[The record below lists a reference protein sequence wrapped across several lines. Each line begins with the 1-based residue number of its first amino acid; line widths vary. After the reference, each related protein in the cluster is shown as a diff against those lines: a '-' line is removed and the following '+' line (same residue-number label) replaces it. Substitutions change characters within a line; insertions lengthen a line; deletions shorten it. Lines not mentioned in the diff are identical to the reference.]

1 MSGFHMRHRRFNV
14 RSEDVRTKRFNAL
27 KFDGCYD
34 VKEVDQFLDQA
45 AAALEGHENGEPEQA
60 QIVKAHEVEAVKF
73 TSRVYERGYSAQEV
87 DVFLEELATA
97 LGSYESDAD
106 A

>member
-1 MSGFHMRHRRFNV
+1 M

-34 VKEVDQFLDQA
+34 VQEVDQFLDQA
-45 AAALEGHENGEPEQA
+45 AATLEAHETGRPEAA
-60 QIVKAHEVEAVKF
+60 QIAGAHEVEAVKF
-73 TSRVYERGYSAQEV
+73 TSRVYERGYSAREV
-87 DVFLEELATA
+87 DAFLEELASTID
-97 LGSYESDAD
+97 SYERNQGPSDARG